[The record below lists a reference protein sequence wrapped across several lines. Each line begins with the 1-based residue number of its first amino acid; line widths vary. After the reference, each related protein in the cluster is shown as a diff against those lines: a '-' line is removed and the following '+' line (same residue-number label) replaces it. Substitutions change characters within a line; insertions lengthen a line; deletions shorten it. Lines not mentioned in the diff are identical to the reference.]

1 MASQPKAASPSA
13 PNGLI
18 STRPVCPC
26 DEGRRL
32 MGGVSEQFYSCYS
45 FLPSVEGSHQRRPF
59 CWGRSELDGQ
69 SCDVHVH
76 VQRKLQSSAQ
86 RGGACWFAAGPATQ
100 PAPLCAAD
108 PSSFLPTLPSLS
120 FSRLGLIFY
129 LFCLSYP
136 LLFPASVPKLVPF
149 LASVQEHRDSLGA
162 HSLAET

>member
-1 MASQPKAASPSA
+1 
-13 PNGLI
+13 
-18 STRPVCPC
+18 
-26 DEGRRL
+26 
-32 MGGVSEQFYSCYS
+32 MGGVSEQFYSFYS
-45 FLPSVEGSHQRRPF
+45 FLPSVEGSHQR
-59 CWGRSELDGQ
+59 RSELDGQ

-86 RGGACWFAAGPATQ
+86 RGGACWYAAGPATQ

-136 LLFPASVPKLVPF
+136 LLFLASVTKLVPF